1 MKTNRLLL
9 IVIMAIL
16 LSSYVAA
23 LGVSPGRYT
32 LDFKS
37 NEEYSLS
44 FNILNDQN
52 KDIKVLLAVEG
63 DAENV
68 SIFLKEQVIELKSD
82 EQRKT
87 IDYKVKLPKQFAT
100 PGTKEIRF
108 VITQLPDEK
117 SDSPVTV
124 GALIGVIT
132 QLRIKVPEQGKYLQV
147 EPMEVSEAQSGEYVN
162 FLIPVSNT
170 GTEKIGKVKAN
181 VTILGPTNEPI
192 ATVQTQEEPLD
203 PMKRTIL
210 KAVWPAN
217 VNSGKYFAVANIEY
231 DSQKTRVEKVFS
243 VGKASIEIVSID
255 TKNFQ
260 LGGIAK
266 MDVKVKSNWNEN
278 LDVYG
283 ELTVKNEQMDEIA
296 KVKTATMQVESNS
309 ESLLNAYWD
318 TAGVKEGKY
327 LMSLKLFFDKDKSIE
342 KLFDMFLSLNS
353 MSISPFGMTGNVI
366 AGASSNKGLLI
377 VLVIVLIIINVGWF
391 WYMRKRKQ

>member
-1 MKTNRLLL
+1 MKPNRLLF
-9 IVIMAIL
+9 IAIMAVL
-16 LSSYVAA
+16 LSSYAAA

-32 LDFKS
+32 VEFKPGL
-37 NEEYSLS
+37 EQDLS
-44 FNILNDQN
+44 FNIINDQN
-52 KDIKVLLAVEG
+52 KDMKVLLAVEG

-68 SIFLKEQVIELKSD
+68 SIFLKEQVIQLKAD
-82 EQRKT
+82 EQRKS
-87 IDYKVKLPKQFAT
+87 INYKVKLPESFAT

-117 SDSPVTV
+117 SDKPLTI
-124 GALIGVIT
+124 GALIGVVT
-132 QLRIKVPEQGKYLQV
+132 QLRIKVPTEGKYLQV
-147 EPMEVSEAQSGEYVN
+147 EPMEISEAQAGEYVN

-170 GTEKIGKVKAN
+170 GTEKIGAVKAN
-181 VTILGPTNEPI
+181 VTILGPTNELI
-192 ATVQTQEEPLD
+192 ATVQTQEEPLE

-217 VNSGKYFAVANIEY
+217 VNSGKYFAVADIEY
-231 DSQKTRVEKVFS
+231 DGKKTRVEKVFS
-243 VGKASIEIVSID
+243 VGQASIEIVGID

-266 MDVKVKSNWNEN
+266 MDITVKSNWNEN

-283 ELTVKNEQMDEIA
+283 ELTVKNEQMDEVG
-296 KVKTATMQVESNS
+296 KVKTATMQVEPNS

-342 KLFDMFLSLNS
+342 KLFDMSLSLNS
-353 MSISPFGMTGNVI
+353 MNIMPFGMTGKVT
-366 AGASSNKGLLI
+366 AGTSGNKGLMVFLI
-377 VLVIVLIIINVGWF
+377 VVLIIINVGWF
-391 WYMRKRKQ
+391 VYMRKKK